1 MVKFTYSYNFDSEET
16 KNTIWERYTLLNHLY
31 SIIEDEP
38 NLVINLAP
46 SRLTLDIFGG
56 YLDIKEFR
64 NTDSNK
70 EYNIVYPPMVSIIP
84 SVEEKYKDKLKR
96 KETYYIPLDKE
107 RIKKANND
115 LRLKRKKPVTNKNTL
130 ENCMRLKYN

>member
-1 MVKFTYSYNFDSEET
+1 
-16 KNTIWERYTLLNHLY
+16 
-31 SIIEDEP
+31 
-38 NLVINLAP
+38 
-46 SRLTLDIFGG
+46 
-56 YLDIKEFR
+56 
-64 NTDSNK
+64 
-70 EYNIVYPPMVSIIP
+70 MVSIIP

-115 LRLKRKKPVTNKNTL
+115 LRLKRKKPISNKNTL